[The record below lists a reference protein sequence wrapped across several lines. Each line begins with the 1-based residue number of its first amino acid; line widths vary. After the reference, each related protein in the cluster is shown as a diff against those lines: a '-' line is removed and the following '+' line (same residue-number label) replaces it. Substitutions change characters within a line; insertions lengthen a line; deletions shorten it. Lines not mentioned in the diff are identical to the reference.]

1 MEKFDT
7 SEGKWR
13 TVGGRRIFIRDGES
27 LSSAMKKSGK
37 FKSNKR
43 KQEEHYAGEELYNDD
58 PNRFDN
64 KLKEYNDKMSKEQEE
79 SAKRV
84 NERYEKELIEKY
96 NEIPQEER
104 VKAYEEGKNWKDLVE
119 EKERWNDEKYK
130 DVYSK
135 MSKEDQNKIDS
146 LEEDMRKNPISR
158 NINEKQAQAQEI
170 YEKAAKEERL
180 TKSGERDKRTIT
192 KKEMEEDF
200 NKKVKQDPE
209 LSRQTEQ
216 ARAELKARDEKARV
230 LYQKGEIEKA
240 SGLEVK
246 NAWETDL
253 YGNGREHRFELSDGR
268 IVSHTLESFGQED
281 DTWSIGKGSDRKS
294 YKSYSDMMKDLGSS
308 KSSSNTPYKKAFEE
322 YKKKHP
328 NSKLTLNKFIDMSEG
343 K

>member
-1 MEKFDT
+1 MASNNFED
-7 SEGKWR
+7 GIWR

-27 LSSAMKKSGK
+27 LSSAMKKSKK

-58 PNRFDN
+58 PNRFGN

-84 NERYEKELIEKY
+84 NERYEKELKEKY
-96 NEIPQEER
+96 MNIPEEER
-104 VKAYEEGKNWKDLVE
+104 VKAYEEGKNWKDLV
-119 EKERWNDEKYK
+119 KENDEK
-130 DVYSK
+130 
-135 MSKEDQNKIDS
+135 
-146 LEEDMRKNPISR
+146 
-158 NINEKQAQAQEI
+158 
-170 YEKAAKEERL
+170 L
-180 TKSGERDKRTIT
+180 TQSGERDKRTIT

-200 NKKVKQDPE
+200 DKKVKQDPE

-268 IVSHTLESFGQED
+268 IVAHTLESFGQED